1 MKKVVLTATITLLL
15 TTFVFAQKNKKQ
27 ISSIAFYNLENLFD
41 TEDDPHVNDNEFLP
55 EGSKKWTQDRYTQK
69 LKSIATV
76 IQHLGDDDGPEVLGL
91 CEVENLGVLKDL
103 VKQEQI
109 AAYKYKIVHFDSPDP
124 RGIDV
129 ALLYKDSFLN
139 IDSSKVYP
147 VKMGD
152 REGTGSRDILAVYGK
167 SKSGIATVL
176 IVNHWPS
183 RVGGEVKTQ
192 SKRMI
197 ASKRLN
203 EILDPYQNKNSEAVI
218 LIMGDFNDDPTD
230 SSLVNITA
238 VESSIKWSNPSVL
251 LLDKDSVGTL
261 EYRGKWNM
269 FDQIIYSV
277 PNSNIYK
284 KVWIGDFGIFS
295 PEWIRDSKSK
305 TPGKPWRTYAGQKY
319 TGGYSDHFPVFMH
332 VRF

>member
-1 MKKVVLTATITLLL
+1 MLLL

-69 LKSIATV
+69 IKRLATV

-109 AAYKYKIVHFDSPDP
+109 ASYKYKIIHFDSPDP

-129 ALLYKDSFLN
+129 ALLYKDSFLK

-147 VKMGD
+147 VKTGD

-167 SKSGIATVL
+167 SKSGTATVL

-183 RVGGEVKTQ
+183 RVGGEEKTQ

-197 ASKRLN
+197 ASKMLN
-203 EILDPYQNKNSEAVI
+203 EILEPYQNKNSEAVI

-238 VESSIKWSNPSVL
+238 AKSSITWSNPGVL
-251 LLDKDSVGTL
+251 LWDKDSVGTL

-277 PNSNIYK
+277 PKSKIYK

-305 TPGKPWRTYAGQKY
+305 QPGKPWRTYAGQKY
-319 TGGYSDHFPVFMH
+319 TGGYSDHFPVFIH